1 MPIEN
6 EKILSGHIKDLA
18 RRAYENNFITCTNFL
33 SASELAQIDM
43 ICKRDG
49 YYTGEKE
56 IEGARFCLYGG
67 ANEADRVVMAFL
79 PEYLDEES
87 FIAQEKEASD
97 IVKCVC
103 IAPANAR
110 FADELTHRDF
120 LGSIMNLQIERDR
133 IGDIRTDHTKAYV
146 FVTGDVAEL
155 LCSELVRIKHT
166 TVKCSI
172 VPVTAC
178 DIEPAFKAIEGTV
191 ASERLDAILSF
202 VYKLSRNESARLV
215 EEGAVAVDGHIAFN
229 GGYDL
234 KAGARVSVRGHGK
247 FIYDGAK
254 NITKKGR
261 TLIGVRIYV

>member
-67 ANEADRVVMAFL
+67 VGDPDRVVMAFL

-120 LGSIMNLQIERDR
+120 LGSFMGMQLKREV
-133 IGDIRTDHTKAYV
+133 IGDIVVAEGETQA
-146 FVTGDVAEL
+146 FVTDVAAETM
-155 LCSELVRIKHT
+155 SE
-166 TVKCSI
+166 S
-172 VPVTAC
+172 
-178 DIEPAFKAIEGTV
+178 
-191 ASERLDAILSF
+191 
-202 VYKLSRNESARLV
+202 
-215 EEGAVAVDGHIAFN
+215 
-229 GGYDL
+229 
-234 KAGARVSVRGHGK
+234 
-247 FIYDGAK
+247 
-254 NITKKGR
+254 
-261 TLIGVRIYV
+261 